1 MTAPTDAE
9 RVAQIVR
16 RVFPLKIAIGP
27 CAIDCATAEEAD
39 EMESRLRST
48 ISAALAAVRADER
61 ERAARIAEETDSDAF
76 PRDDFPRMIA
86 DAIRRQEG

>member
-9 RVAQIVR
+9 RAFALMKNVIKDTKDEAAIVVASEFVR
-16 RVFPLKIAIGP
+16 RIA
-27 CAIDCATAEEAD
+27 
-39 EMESRLRST
+39 
-48 ISAALAAVRADER
+48 AALSAVRAQER

-76 PRDDFPRMIA
+76 PRGDFPRMIA

>member
-9 RVAQIVR
+9 RAREIVKHLR
-16 RVFPLKIAIGP
+16 PAWGKVFTPDGV
-27 CAIDCATAEEAD
+27 EQMAD
-39 EMESRLRST
+39 TLEQLFVLALRE
-48 ISAALAAVRADER
+48 VRADER